1 MLRSQ
6 RGMTFIGGLIIAAL
20 VGVIAYA
27 ALRLV
32 PVYLEYQKVA
42 GAFKQLEVDYGTGGA
57 NEGEVRRTLERRFD
71 IDDVTSITPQEVVIR
86 REGGLLEVTAE
97 YSATAPFI
105 SNISFLVDFERTVRL
120 KVN

>member
-6 RGMTFIGGLIIAAL
+6 RGMTFVGGLIIAAL

-42 GAFKQLEVDYGTGGA
+42 GAFKQLEVDYATGGA

>member
-42 GAFKQLEVDYGTGGA
+42 GAFKQLEVDYATGGA

>member
-6 RGMTFIGGLIIAAL
+6 RGMTFIGGLIVAAF

-42 GAFKQLEVDYGTGGA
+42 GAFNQLEVDYATGGA
-57 NEGEVRRTLERRFD
+57 NESEVRRTLERRFD
-71 IDDVTSITPQEVVIR
+71 VDDVTSITPQEIAIR
-86 REGGLLEVTAE
+86 RDGGVLEVTAE